1 MIPSRT
7 WRLAIAVVAAAA
19 SGIAAVPEDGK
30 EQPQEFGASAEQVS
44 VDFVVHDKH
53 GKFIDDLTPADVQVF
68 EDDVRQDVESLRLVR
83 RGRSKVPTAETAAA
97 APTRGTPV
105 VAPEGPELLAIVFD
119 NVLVENR
126 FWARKMVTEYFNE
139 HWRAGEHVG
148 IFAVGQ
154 RLAVAQPFT
163 GDKQAVIA
171 GVERALGWQGAEGLV
186 RQSEGGI
193 LGSVNDRLRGAS
205 SLATGPEGGN
215 SLPPQGAQ
223 RGPGVPPNTDVLL
236 RGLLSDRPEAT
247 ALRQDVDSVTS
258 LRSLMTIVNA
268 MSAARG
274 RKAIV
279 YLGESLRLR
288 PVSERMLFR
297 QLVPAAND
305 AHVSIYTIDASGL
318 HKDSTNQR
326 LQAELPN
333 TSGPTSP
340 SPSNTGLDLPSGPI
354 RMTLGEQLD
363 ATIARAMFQVAD
375 ATGGTM
381 VSDTNNLALGIEK
394 ADEDLTSY
402 YLLSYSPKNDDY
414 DGRFREITVK
424 VLRSH
429 GDLRA
434 RKGYIAVK
442 TRTWDSPVLAYEGP
456 ALARLDRDP
465 KADQF
470 PIHAQALAIPSGSDG
485 TVAAVLAEFRDGELS
500 HEKDKKAKLFREDF
514 TIVAVIRDGSGRV
527 VKKLSE
533 YYPMK
538 GALARLDEASRR
550 KVLFYQEAA
559 LGPGAYT
566 VDVVV
571 RDNRNGATSIRHLPL
586 QVPDAEGDRL
596 RASSLVLVGTSGLA
610 GGGRAAEPFVTN
622 GVQLFPSLDGSVA
635 TDASGRAVVFLRA
648 WTGAARNPVDATL
661 ELREGDRNIA
671 EASLGRLTPD
681 ATGRVDVLGRFP
693 VAPLPAGDYQ
703 VRVTLKDGRDTET
716 RSTSFKLDGQ
726 GKRP

>member
-7 WRLAIAVVAAAA
+7 WRLAIAVMAAAA

-30 EQPQEFGASAEQVS
+30 EQLQEFGASAEQVS

-53 GKFIDDLTPADVQVF
+53 GKFIDDLTPADVKVL
-68 EDDVRQDVESLRLVR
+68 EDGVRQDVESLRLVR
-83 RGRSKVPTAETAAA
+83 GQGAR
-97 APTRGTPV
+97 APAPPSGIAPSPRPSLAVPV
-105 VAPEGPELLAIVFD
+105 VAPEGPVLLAVVFD
-119 NVLVENR
+119 NVLMENR
-126 FWARKMVTEYFNE
+126 GWTRKAMTEYFSQ
-139 HWRAGEHVG
+139 HWRPGEHVG

-163 GDKQAVIA
+163 DDKAAVLA
-171 GVERALGWQGAEGLV
+171 GVERALGWGAAEGLI
-186 RQSEGGI
+186 RQSDGGV
-193 LGSVNDRLRGAS
+193 LGAVNGRLPNSPSVVVPGGRGPAATGVPGGRGPGGPPNTGLLLDSLLNDGPEASRLRG
-205 SLATGPEGGN
+205 
-215 SLPPQGAQ
+215 
-223 RGPGVPPNTDVLL
+223 DVE
-236 RGLLSDRPEAT
+236 SI
-247 ALRQDVDSVTS
+247 TS
-258 LRSLMTIVNA
+258 LKSLMTVVNA

-279 YLGESLRLR
+279 YLGSLRLR
-288 PVSERMLFR
+288 PLTERMLFR
-297 QLVPAAND
+297 QLVPAANE
-305 AHVSIYTIDASGL
+305 AHVSIYTLGSPGLQIASGMGGMRAQIPGI
-318 HKDSTNQR
+318 DGSV
-326 LQAELPN
+326 
-333 TSGPTSP
+333 GPMRETV
-340 SPSNTGLDLPSGPI
+340 
-354 RMTLGEQLD
+354 GEQLNSSP
-363 ATIARAMFQVAD
+363 ARAMFQVAD
-375 ATGGTM
+375 ATGGT
-381 VSDTNNLALGIEK
+381 TIWNPGNIGLAMEK

-402 YLLSYSPKNDDY
+402 YLLSYSPKNHDY
-414 DGRFREITVK
+414 DGRFREIKVK

-434 RKGYIAVK
+434 RKGYIAVR

-550 KVLFYQEAA
+550 KVLFYREAE
-559 LGPGAYT
+559 LDSGAYT

-622 GVQLFPSLDGSVA
+622 GVQLFPSLDDSVT
-635 TDASGRAVVFLRA
+635 TDAAGRAVVFLRA
-648 WTGAARNPVDATL
+648 WAGSATNAVDASL
-661 ELREGDRNIA
+661 ELREGDRKIA

-703 VRVTLKDGRDTET
+703 VRVTLKCGPDTET
-716 RSTSFKLDGQ
+716 RSTSFRLSAQ
-726 GKRP
+726 AEHP